1 MWGHIGHFQDFDF
14 ICKGEGE
21 PSEGLEE
28 QGYMICLLLSY
39 HDGREE
45 TGTLGLRLERE
56 TS

>member
-14 ICKGEGE
+14 IWKGEGE
-21 PSEGLEE
+21 PSEGLGE
-28 QGYMICLLLSY
+28 QGYMICLPLGYCDS
-39 HDGREE
+39 REK